1 MVRLRVV
8 GSLVVATVAVAAVAP
23 ATAQDLDSFMARVL
37 ERRDEAWRTLHD
49 YVLDEREQ
57 FQILGP
63 GDVPLHGERREYTW
77 YVRDGFLI
85 RSPVRANGVELKEA
99 ERREYEAK
107 WLDQEQKRERRAA
120 ERKAKEAEKRAAAGK
135 RATADARGA
144 VEPGRAEARAAEGAG
159 ETGKGGADPSL
170 DEFVGT
176 RGEPRFISEAYF
188 LRFKFEPGNYYLAG
202 RERLD
207 GREVLRIEYYPSKL
221 FGDEDREKGEE
232 SEKGDKGDKSEA
244 EKGEKGGEGAK
255 GAEREKGVK
264 AGQSKTDRRRDRG
277 REHEEQLERDIDRK
291 MNKASQV
298 TLWVDPAEHQIVR
311 YTFENMDFGFLP
323 GRWLVR
329 VDDAVASMTMARV
342 LDGVWL
348 PSRISMSA
356 GLSLANGGYRFEYG
370 REFFDYRKAEVG
382 ARIRS
387 YVPRQP

>member
-1 MVRLRVV
+1 MRVAKLAGLAVMAVLV
-8 GSLVVATVAVAAVAP
+8 GT

-49 YVLDEREQ
+49 YVLSEREQ

-63 GDVPLHGERREYTW
+63 GDVPLHGERREYSW

-85 RSPVRANGVELKEA
+85 RSAVRANGVDLKEA
-99 ERREYEAK
+99 ERREYEAR
-107 WLDQEQKRERRAA
+107 WLKQEQDRERRAA
-120 ERKAKEAEKRAAAGK
+120 EREAKKGADRPGAGDEPGGAPAAG
-135 RATADARGA
+135 
-144 VEPGRAEARAAEGAG
+144 AG
-159 ETGKGGADPSL
+159 DPSL

-202 RERLD
+202 REQLE
-207 GREVLRIEYYPSKL
+207 GREVFRIEYYPSRL
-221 FGDEDREKGEE
+221 FGDEP
-232 SEKGDKGDKSEA
+232 GDEQRG
-244 EKGEKGGEGAK
+244 
-255 GAEREKGVK
+255 
-264 AGQSKTDRRRDRG
+264 RRQKRDRDD
-277 REHEEQLERDIDRK
+277 RLEDDIDRK
-291 MNKASQV
+291 MNKAALV
-298 TLWVDPAEHQIVR
+298 TLWVDPAERQIVR
-311 YTFENMDFGFLP
+311 YTFDNMDFGFLP

-329 VDDAVASMTMARV
+329 VDEASASMTMARV

-348 PSRISMSA
+348 PSRIAMSA